1 MKNEEQKVMS
11 PNSHGVL
18 YTEIDVRNK
27 KGNNKL
33 HNGTKITTMTDTT
46 DQQQQQLHKIARSIN
61 DATREAYDA
70 MVSSKSTIVGDI
82 FGGGNKENN
91 TINND
96 VVENNDNNVMSS
108 SSEEDNNDNRAGMEM
123 GIALFGTSDSYKN
136 QMEEEFREK
145 LSALEKDLDDI
156 REGLCSLNRE
166 VEENNKKDGDQV
178 VVAMLENESDNF
190 SGDNDNEEDASE
202 MIPQLQ
208 NHVKFL
214 QQCSQAKNILDDVEK
229 LSFSNFATNNNSID
243 SSSNDDHVNNNYSS
257 SSMFILSPRVS
268 FGPTAAGDKDDTAKN
283 GKSPMVRA
291 AHLVKEAD
299 GILESAT
306 QTLQEQ
312 FTDTTTG
319 SSSKLTQVQAKIL
332 NELQLDARRFRSE
345 LKHRASILIE
355 RGVVVEEGKL
365 LVKGSGTANA
375 SRKSK
380 IEVGADVDDMKSFS
394 GDTTKGGVSTT
405 SSPLSDA
412 YEVLDTFSDAKFPNF
427 GQTLDITM
435 KKMVQKITSVFKA
448 RMVTF
453 ESAMASGKVAMFTT
467 REEIVNKTRKIGDEH
482 EFANIGSGASI
493 QLLWTM
499 AMVGYEEHMMGNDDD
514 DVPSSQT
521 STNTVLD
528 EKMLQS
534 APSLQTAT
542 FLSLLNYLTNLFE
555 FIFQHVLLG
564 RPELSKILGKQLFQ
578 ATSSIHGSSM
588 PAGVINVSQGDEG
601 VLMTDIVETMR
612 KWCIPVGSSPR
623 VWKVIKSVEP
633 RLVQEVGIFEDALA
647 RMGFVNGNSGD
658 SPPIDNASLPLSKL
672 ASSLSQAYVEAQRC
686 QIINAGRNILFNT
699 DYHNTTSVGHTVKD
713 PAQPGTLE
721 SLSDDPHSAFL
732 FHKCS
737 VSVVAQEI
745 LQLCRKTLDDA
756 SNEEAATIIDT
767 LPSSLYRASREVLDL
782 FRAIIPTRHGK
793 EIASLP
799 RIAAV
804 LHNDCVYLAHETS
817 FLGEYHLC

>member
-1 MKNEEQKVMS
+1 
-11 PNSHGVL
+11 
-18 YTEIDVRNK
+18 
-27 KGNNKL
+27 
-33 HNGTKITTMTDTT
+33 
-46 DQQQQQLHKIARSIN
+46 
-61 DATREAYDA
+61 

-82 FGGGNKENN
+82 FGGGDKENN

-96 VVENNDNNVMSS
+96 VENNDNNVKSS
-108 SSEEDNNDNRAGMEM
+108 SSEDNNDNRAGMEM

-136 QMEEEFREK
+136 QMDEEFREK
-145 LSALEKDLDDI
+145 LSALEKELGDI

-166 VEENNKKDGDQV
+166 VEENNKKDGGHV
-178 VVAMLENESDNF
+178 VVAMMENESDNNF
-190 SGDNDNEEDASE
+190 CTGDNDNDDDENASE

-214 QQCSQAKNILDDVEK
+214 QQCSQAKNILDNVEK
-229 LSFSNFATNNNSID
+229 LSFSNFATSNNGIES
-243 SSSNDDHVNNNYSS
+243 SSSNGDLVNSNYSS
-257 SSMFILSPRVS
+257 SIFILSPRVS
-268 FGPTAAGDKDDTAKN
+268 FGPTVADTSKN

-312 FTDTTTG
+312 FTTTTTTTG

-355 RGVVVEEGKL
+355 RCVVVEEGKL
-365 LVKGSGTANA
+365 LVKGSGTATA
-375 SRKSK
+375 SRKSN
-380 IEVGADVDDMKSFS
+380 IEVGADVDDMKPSS

-412 YEVLDTFSDAKFPNF
+412 YEVLDTFSDAKFPTF
-427 GQTLDITM
+427 GKTLDITM
-435 KKMVQKITSVFKA
+435 KKMVQKIMNVFKA

-453 ESAMASGKVAMFTT
+453 ESAMKSGKVAMFTT
-467 REEIVNKTRKIGDEH
+467 REETVNKTRKIGDEH
-482 EFANIGSGASI
+482 DFANVGSGASI

-499 AMVGYEEHMMGNDDD
+499 TMVDYEEQMMRNDDD
-514 DVPSSQT
+514 DVSSSQT

-534 APSLQTAT
+534 APSLQIAT

-578 ATSSIHGSSM
+578 AASSIHGSSM
-588 PAGVINVSQGDEG
+588 PGGVINVFQGDEG
-601 VLMTDIVETMR
+601 VLMTDIVEAMR

-633 RLVQEVGIFEDALA
+633 RLVQEVGIFEDALV
-647 RMGFVNGNSGD
+647 RMGFLNGNNGD
-658 SPPIDNASLPLSKL
+658 SLPIDSAPLPLSKL

-699 DYHNTTSVGHTVKD
+699 DYHNTTYVGHTVKD

-721 SLSDDPHSAFL
+721 SLSDDPHSVFL

-799 RIAAV
+799 RIAAI

-817 FLGEYHLC
+817 FLGE

>member
-1 MKNEEQKVMS
+1 
-11 PNSHGVL
+11 
-18 YTEIDVRNK
+18 
-27 KGNNKL
+27 
-33 HNGTKITTMTDTT
+33 MTDTT
-46 DQQQQQLHKIARSIN
+46 DQQQLHKIARSIN

-82 FGGGNKENN
+82 FGGNKENN
-91 TINND
+91 KINND
-96 VVENNDNNVMSS
+96 VVENSNDNNVMS

-145 LSALEKDLDDI
+145 LSALEKELGDI
-156 REGLCSLNRE
+156 REGLCSLRE
-166 VEENNKKDGDQV
+166 VEENNMKDNDAGQV

-190 SGDNDNEEDASE
+190 TGDNNDDEDASE

-214 QQCSQAKNILDDVEK
+214 QQCSQAKNILDNVEK
-229 LSFSNFATNNNSID
+229 LSFSNFATTNNNSID
-243 SSSNDDHVNNNYSS
+243 SSNSSNDVNNNYS
-257 SSMFILSPRVS
+257 SSMFILSPRLS
-268 FGPTAAGDKDDTAKN
+268 FGPTGGGGDDMSKN

-306 QTLQEQ
+306 HTLQEQ
-312 FTDTTTG
+312 FTTTTTTTTG

-355 RGVVVEEGKL
+355 RCVVVEEGKL
-365 LVKGSGTANA
+365 LVKGSGTTNA

-394 GDTTKGGVSTT
+394 GDTAKGGVSTT

-412 YEVLDTFSDAKFPNF
+412 YEVLDTFSDAKFPTF
-427 GQTLDITM
+427 GKTLDITM
-435 KKMVQKITSVFKA
+435 KKMVQKIMNVFKA

-453 ESAMASGKVAMFTT
+453 ESAMKSGKVAMFTT
-467 REEIVNKTRKIGDEH
+467 REETVNKTRKIGDEH
-482 EFANIGSGASI
+482 EFANVGSGASI

-499 AMVGYEEHMMGNDDD
+499 TMVDYEEQMMRNDDD
-514 DVPSSQT
+514 DVWSGQT

-528 EKMLQS
+528 EKLLQS
-534 APSLQTAT
+534 APSLQIAT
-542 FLSLLNYLTNLFE
+542 FLSLLNYLNNLFE

-564 RPELSKILGKQLFQ
+564 RPELSKVLGKQLFQ
-578 ATSSIHGSSM
+578 ATSSINGSSM
-588 PAGVINVSQGDEG
+588 PAGVINVFQGVEG
-601 VLMTDIVETMR
+601 VLMTDIVEAIR
-612 KWCIPVGSSPR
+612 KWCIPVGSSPQ

-633 RLVQEVGIFEDALA
+633 RLVQEVGIFENALA
-647 RMGFVNGNSGD
+647 RMGFLNGNSGD
-658 SPPIDNASLPLSKL
+658 SPPIGSAPLPLSKL

-721 SLSDDPHSAFL
+721 SLSDDPHSVFL

-817 FLGEYHLC
+817 FLGEYYLC